1 MILHILFLFQ
11 FLLKP
16 LELCVK
22 FLSLSFFFSPSMS
35 VFHSFSLSRC
45 LLLSSRIRNF
55 PFQTKL
61 ISRHELYTTMLY
73 RRERLRDCMENCG
86 EWKVDDTELF
96 QDLLP
101 QGGFMAE
108 K

>member
-1 MILHILFLFQ
+1 
-11 FLLKP
+11 
-16 LELCVK
+16 
-22 FLSLSFFFSPSMS
+22 
-35 VFHSFSLSRC
+35 
-45 LLLSSRIRNF
+45 
-55 PFQTKL
+55 
-61 ISRHELYTTMLY
+61 MLY